1 MRISHSE
8 KGYTL
13 LFVLVTLSVLSVL
26 ALATIG
32 ISLQSS
38 RLTEIRET
46 DITVNQDA
54 KNKLKEAL
62 LQLDAVTMK
71 FDSNALFQLISKP
84 TEFQPLLGNK
94 IKIID
99 QFNQE
104 KAPTN
109 EVLLL
114 WNKQQDNNVLKT
126 LDLYIVSTI
135 QKGDQP
141 RIRKTYSQRVYL
153 SAIPNF
159 LYYVLGSSSK
169 VTLQGSPY
177 ITGNIYSK
185 QPLKVTAT
193 PDFRYKEVDDSLSET
208 RKMYRN
214 ISAHPYVNGKIK
226 VSTNEKSLL
235 HCSDF
240 LECQDTSNHSKVFR
254 ASGKTQLLAINDQ
267 FIDFDY
273 LFSLNDFLS
282 LPSPYNFHDGTL
294 ENVQSQL
301 STALSQNNFI
311 PYIPKGFLDD
321 LSKEK
326 LVKSK
331 NGEPVTIASNIST
344 SLSSN
349 APLIID
355 GDLNIYSTGT
365 SENPLIVSRPLI
377 VNGDLLIQGHVEFS
391 SIIFSLGKSTLQD
404 AVIQKPQNSTNSLV
418 LLSKGPVLI
427 NRINSFKP
435 IQNSTANPLFDLE
448 AFIYS
453 DSPDITKIFGV
464 GSTLSLKGGIFTKG
478 ELELNAYRGTFS
490 KNDFTNRN
498 DLIVEMVKGEQDDP
512 ATFKSD
518 NADRLQLDYD
528 ASVLKSAGIMP
539 KNKYVQLFVESPK
552 IQIP

>member
-1 MRISHSE
+1 MKTSRSE

-46 DITVNQDA
+46 DIAVNQDA
-54 KNKLKEAL
+54 RNKLKEAL
-62 LQLDAVTMK
+62 VELDAFATR
-71 FDSNALFQLISKP
+71 FDSNTLFQLIA
-84 TEFQPLLGNK
+84 QPAELQQKLGGT
-94 IKIID
+94 IKVIE
-99 QFNQE
+99 QFKQE
-104 KAPTN
+104 TAPTN
-109 EVLLL
+109 QVLLV

-126 LDLYIVSTI
+126 LDLYIVSTM

-141 RIRKTYSQRVYL
+141 LIKKTYSQRVYL

-185 QPLKVTAT
+185 ERLKVTAT
-193 PDFRYKEVDDSLSET
+193 PDFRYMGKDNRLEKDELYKNT
-208 RKMYRN
+208 
-214 ISAHPYVNGKIK
+214 SAHPYVNGKIK
-226 VSTNEKSLL
+226 ISTTENSLL
-235 HCSDF
+235 DCSDF
-240 LECQDTSNHSKVFR
+240 PECQDISNYSKVFR
-254 ASGKTQLLAINDQ
+254 TSGETQIMEMNDQ
-267 FIDFDY
+267 FMNFDY
-273 LFSLNDFLS
+273 LFALNDFLS
-282 LPSPYNFHDGTL
+282 LPSPFNFSDGTL

-301 STALSQNNFI
+301 STALSENKFM
-311 PYIPKGFLDD
+311 PYVPTSFLDD
-321 LSKEK
+321 LSKEQLIK
-326 LVKSK
+326 PKEGNV
-331 NGEPVTIASNIST
+331 VTVATNIS
-344 SLSSN
+344 SSVLN
-349 APLIID
+349 NVPLIID

-365 SENPLIVSRPLI
+365 SENPLVVSRPLV

-391 SIIFSLGKSTLQD
+391 STIFSLGKSTLQD
-404 AVIQKPQNSTNSLV
+404 AIIQKPQNSTNSLV

-435 IQNSTANPLFDLE
+435 IKNSTTNPSFDLE

-453 DSPDITKIFGV
+453 DSPEVTQIFGV

-478 ELELNAYRGTFS
+478 DLELNAYRGTFS
-490 KNDFTNRN
+490 KSEFTDLN
-498 DLIVEMVKGEQDDP
+498 DLRVEMNKGQQGDP
-512 ATFKSD
+512 VTSKSD
-518 NADRLQLDYD
+518 DADRLQLDYD
-528 ASVLKSAGIMP
+528 ASVLKSAGIIP

-552 IQIP
+552 IQNP